1 MDKPLVSIIIPAY
14 NSGKYLDETIKSAI
28 AQTWPNKEIII
39 VDDGSA
45 DKSLEIAKK
54 YQNDHVKVFGQANK
68 GASAARN
75 RGIKEAKGDYIQ
87 FLDADDLLAPDK
99 IEKQLNAIGNDPNTM
114 AFGSLVRFSKE
125 AEIAS
130 KEAGGFLTNDYISGR
145 DLLFDLF
152 GGNSKSH
159 MGGMIALHAWLTPAQ
174 MIKDAGGWNES
185 LTVDDDGE
193 FFCRVVLKAQKI
205 KYVKH
210 AVCYYRK
217 HEHNQHLSAQKSL
230 KAYQSAFDAIRLKQQ
245 HTGNDPAFNVLLANQ
260 AVLIL
265 NSFYPTHPQLCR
277 EMQDFINRMGGN
289 NWQPY
294 QEGGHKILRQL
305 FGWKAVKL
313 LSYYKN
319 KLAPNK

>member
-1 MDKPLVSIIIPAY
+1 MDQPLVSIIIPAY
-14 NSGKYLDETIKSAI
+14 NSGKYLDETIRSVMQ
-28 AQTWPNKEIII
+28 QTWPNKEIII

-45 DKSLEIAKK
+45 DNSLEIAKQYK
-54 YQNDHVKVFGQANK
+54 SDQVKVFGQSNK
-68 GASAARN
+68 GASGARN

-99 IEKQLNAIGNDPNTM
+99 IEKQLQAIGDDPNTM
-114 AFGSLVRFSKE
+114 AYGALVRFSNK

-130 KEAGGFLTNDYISGR
+130 KEAGGFLTEDYSNGR

-152 GGNSKSH
+152 GGNSATH
-159 MGGMIALHAWLTPAQ
+159 TGGMIALHAWLTPARI
-174 MIKDAGGWNES
+174 IKDAGGWNEA
-185 LTVDDDGE
+185 LTIDDDGE

-205 KYVKH
+205 KYVKD

-217 HEHNQHLSAQKSL
+217 HEHNEHLSAQKSL
-230 KAYQSAFDAIRLKQQ
+230 KAYQSAFEAIRLKQQ

-260 AVLIL
+260 AMLIL
-265 NSFYPTHPQLCR
+265 NSLYPAYPQLCR
-277 EMQDFINRMGGN
+277 QMQDFIEQMGGN

-319 KLAPNK
+319 KLVPNR